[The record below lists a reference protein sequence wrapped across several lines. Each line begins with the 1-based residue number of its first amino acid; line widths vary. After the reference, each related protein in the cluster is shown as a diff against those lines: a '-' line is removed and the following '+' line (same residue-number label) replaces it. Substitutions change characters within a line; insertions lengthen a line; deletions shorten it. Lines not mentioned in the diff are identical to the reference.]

1 MKTKIIYWMLASC
14 VLCSCHDRM
23 QYYEVVGTDLHT
35 PYHIKLEY
43 TEPLDSVI
51 KEELHRCYH
60 TINPFDS
67 LSVISMIN
75 RNEDM
80 HTDSLFRA
88 VFAKAVEV
96 GNKTDGMFDVT
107 CAPFINLWGFG
118 FKKMNDPTPQAID
131 SIRSFV
137 GFHKVKIENDRMVK
151 EDPRTLLN
159 FSALGDGTMCDVV
172 ANLFEKKGIKNYMI
186 EIGGEIMAKGVN
198 PKGDCWHVGIV
209 KPTYDSLGVH
219 QELQQVVRLC
229 GKKGLATSGNYRN
242 YHEKNGVK
250 YGHTINPKTGYPAQQ
265 DILSATIIADNCM
278 TADAYATAFM
288 AMGREKAKL
297 LKEKTPGIEYFIIYA
312 DKKGKFCTEYSKG
325 FTQYLSE

>member
-1 MKTKIIYWMLASC
+1 MLALC
-14 VLCSCHDRM
+14 VLCSCHGRM
-23 QYYEVVGTDLHT
+23 QYYEVAGTYLHT
-35 PYHIKLEY
+35 LYHIKLEY
-43 TEPLDSVI
+43 TESLDGAI

-80 HTDSLFRA
+80 RTDSLFNA

-96 GNKTDGMFDVT
+96 GSKTDGMLDVT

-118 FKKMNDPTPQAID
+118 FKKMNDPTPQTID

-137 GFHKVKIENDRMVK
+137 GFHKVKIENGMLVK
-151 EDPRTLLN
+151 EDPRILLN

-186 EIGGEIMAKGVN
+186 EIGGEIMARGVN

-209 KPTYDSLGVH
+209 KPTYDSLGVN
-219 QELQQVVRLC
+219 QELQQVVCLC

-242 YHEKNGVK
+242 YHENNGVK

-288 AMGREKAKL
+288 AMGMEKAKL
-297 LKEKTPGIEYFIIYA
+297 LKEKAPCIEYFIIYA
-312 DKKGKFCTEYSKG
+312 DKKGKLCTEYSKG
-325 FTQYLSE
+325 FTQYLFE